1 MKPEAVQQL
10 QQLIVACQRNIQ
22 RQQQRT
28 WPPPWLRQ
36 HCCGSSLHPARRVN
50 LRARA
55 GKGSIRVA
63 VCSAA
68 RTVVLA
74 SGATFLLSLVLVQ
87 HETGESSVAGGV
99 IAVTVQLVRLTP
111 LQGPH

>member
-1 MKPEAVQQL
+1 MPEEHPAAAAAHLAAAAAAATLLRQQL
-10 QQLIVACQRNIQ
+10 A
-22 RQQQRT
+22 
-28 WPPPWLRQ
+28 
-36 HCCGSSLHPARRVN
+36 PARRVN

-74 SGATFLLSLVLVQ
+74 SGATFMLSLVLVQ

-99 IAVTVQLVRLTP
+99 VAVTVQLVRLTP